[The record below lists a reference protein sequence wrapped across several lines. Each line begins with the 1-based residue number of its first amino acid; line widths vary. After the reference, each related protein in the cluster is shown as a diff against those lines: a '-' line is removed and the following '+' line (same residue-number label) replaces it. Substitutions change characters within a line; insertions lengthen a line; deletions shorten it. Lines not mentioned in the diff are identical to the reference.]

1 MIKNMQ
7 FSLPEIPVKIRLG
20 ITEEERA
27 TPQEIFITLL
37 WQADTNAVEKS
48 DNIEDTI
55 DYFQVREWIIKWGKS
70 STFATIEK
78 CIHTLSKDIQKQFPK
93 MNDIHLSLTKIPEG
107 EFAVVVEI

>member
-1 MIKNMQ
+1 MQ
-7 FSLPEIPVKIRLG
+7 FSLPEIPVKIQLG

-37 WQADTNAVEKS
+37 WQADTDKVEES
-48 DNIEDTI
+48 DKIEDTI

-70 STFATIEK
+70 NTFATVEK
-78 CIHTLSKDIQKQFPK
+78 CIRRFSEAIQKRFPLMK
-93 MNDIHLSLTKIPEG
+93 DVHVSLTKVPDG